1 MAQIINTNI
10 ASLNAQRNLNSA
22 QNGNDTALQRLSSGL
37 RINSAADDAAG
48 LSIST
53 RFDSQINGN
62 NQAIRNSADGV
73 SLAQTAEGAL
83 DSITDSL
90 QRIRELAVQS
100 ANGTNNA
107 IDREALNL
115 EAQQLIDEIENV
127 SQTANFNGTS
137 LLDGSFKGI
146 TFQTG
151 ANVGNSID
159 VSIGAVTT
167 STLGVSE
174 TAGVSAMGGEITAD
188 DIEAPSTTTLTNY
201 VDAQANALSNGDLV
215 INGVS
220 IDASKAAADTSS
232 TAFASSSAIAKAAAI
247 NEKSDETGVTAVALE
262 TVVQGQALS
271 AATGYADDSGTL
283 EINGVSVALST
294 AANLD
299 ADTNR
304 EAIASAIN
312 AVSGQT
318 GVTAINTGD
327 DDTGITLVAE
337 DGRNI
342 AISSFTMA
350 AATSTSDLGLGTSL
364 NTASASA
371 VETVVTG
378 SILLQSADGSDI
390 TIEGGTGDLA
400 NTGFTEG
407 VKSGS
412 AAQLSSTAIT
422 GSMSTSVNAI
432 DAGDLTIN
440 GISIRATT
448 ASDDTSSYDIG
459 GATAEGYTAASAIAR
474 AAAINEVAE
483 QTGVSAVAE
492 ENIVAGTQG
501 TTVGAASATFT
512 INGVTTSAL
521 DLTQTDASDRRSDT
535 VDAINALSGQT
546 GVIAIDAG
554 DGIELRAEDGRNI
567 VISSNQAN
575 GATNAFD
582 ATGVALPS
590 DVAANAGVNGTSY
603 TFTSTVRLE
612 SAGEFTLGSETGGIE
627 DTGFRAGTFGAE
639 EAGTFLKDV
648 DLSTVDG
655 ALSAITAVDNA
666 LQQVSSERANL
677 GATQNRFNSTINNLT
692 ITSENLSASNSRI
705 RDADYAAETAELSRT
720 QVLIQAGISVLAQA
734 NARPQQV
741 LSLLG

>member
-22 QNGNDTALQRLSSGL
+22 QSGNDTALQRLSSGL

-53 RFDSQINGN
+53 RFDAQISGN

-100 ANGTNNA
+100 ANGTNNSV
-107 IDREALNL
+107 DRAALNL

-137 LLDGSFKGI
+137 LLDGSFSGV

-159 VSIGAVTT
+159 VSIGEVTT
-167 STLGVSE
+167 NSLGVAQ
-174 TAGVSAMGGEITAD
+174 TAGVSAMGGEIT
-188 DIEAPSTTTLTNY
+188 STDAAGTSTNF
-201 VDAQANALSNGDLV
+201 VDASANALANGDLV
-215 INGVS
+215 INGVA
-220 IDASKAAADTSS
+220 IDASKASSDTSS
-232 TAFASSSAIAKAAAI
+232 TLNAASSAIAKAAAI

-262 TVVQGQALS
+262 TVVQGQAVT
-271 AATGYADDSGTL
+271 TGAYQSLSGTID
-283 EINGVSVALST
+283 INGVTVALATSDG
-294 AANLD
+294 LD

-304 EAIASAIN
+304 ESITAAIN

-342 AISSFTMA
+342 ALGSLTGGFTN
-350 AATSTSDLGLGTSL
+350 TELLGIGTSVSVGSSQAFA
-364 NTASASA
+364 T
-371 VETVVTG
+371 VTG
-378 SILLQSADGSDI
+378 SLLLQSADGSDI
-390 TIEGGTGDLA
+390 TIEGGTGTIA

-407 VKSGS
+407 TKSGTTAQVS
-412 AAQLSSTAIT
+412 SSVIDGDATAAAATAI
-422 GSMSTSVNAI
+422 A
-432 DAGDLTIN
+432 AGDLTIN
-440 GISIRATT
+440 GISIRATV
-448 ASDDTSSYDIG
+448 AADDTSSYSGITN
-459 GATAEGYTAASAIAR
+459 GASYTAVSAIAR
-474 AAAINEVAE
+474 AAAINEVTDS
-483 QTGVSAVAE
+483 TGVTAVAE
-492 ENIVAGTQG
+492 ENVVLGTQG
-501 TTVGAASATFT
+501 TTAGTAGTLT
-512 INGVTTSAL
+512 INGVATASIDFTLADS
-521 DLTQTDASDRRSDT
+521 SDRRDVT
-535 VDAINALSGQT
+535 VDAINAISGQT
-546 GVIAIDAG
+546 GVVAVDAG
-554 DGIELRAEDGRNI
+554 TGVELRAADGRNI
-567 VISSNQAN
+567 TIE
-575 GATNAFD
+575 ATNADQFS
-582 ATGVALPS
+582 AAGLALPS
-590 DVAANAGVNGTSY
+590 GVAASTNDMV
-603 TFTSTVRLE
+603 FTSTVRLE
-612 SAGEFTLGSETGGIE
+612 AAGEFELGSETGGIGNV
-627 DTGFRAGTFGAE
+627 GFRAGTFGAE

-648 DLSTVDG
+648 DISTVDG
-655 ALSAITAVDNA
+655 ALSAITSVDNA
-666 LQQVSSERANL
+666 LQQVSTERANL

-692 ITSENLSASNSRI
+692 ISSENLSASNSRI

>member
-22 QNGNDTALQRLSSGL
+22 QSGNDTALQRLSSGL

-53 RFDSQINGN
+53 RFDAQISGN

-107 IDREALNL
+107 VDREALNL

-137 LLDGSFKGI
+137 LLDGSFSGV

-159 VSIGAVTT
+159 VSIGEVTT
-167 STLGVSE
+167 NSLGVAE
-174 TAGVSAMGGEITAD
+174 TAGISAMGGEITAD
-188 DIEAPSTTTLTNY
+188 DIVTPSTTTLTNY

-220 IDASKAAADTSS
+220 IDASKSADDTSS
-232 TAFASSSAIAKAAAI
+232 TAFESSSAIAKAAAI
-247 NEKSDETGVTAVALE
+247 NEKSGETGVTAVALE

-271 AATGYADDSGTL
+271 AGGNTYASDSGTL
-283 EINGVSVALST
+283 EINGISVALNT
-294 AANLD
+294 DANLD
-299 ADTNR
+299 SNTNR
-304 EAIASAIN
+304 ESIASAIN

-350 AATSTSDLGLGTSL
+350 TATTTAQLGLGTSL
-364 NTASASA
+364 DTGNASA
-371 VETVVTG
+371 VESVVTG

-390 TIEGGTGDLA
+390 TIEGGTGNIA

-407 VKSGS
+407 TKSGT
-412 AAQLSSTAIT
+412 AAQLSSQDIS
-422 GSMSTSVNAI
+422 GSASVAAATI

-448 ASDDTSSYDIG
+448 ASDDTASYDSG
-459 GATAEGYTAASAIAR
+459 NTGATYTAASAIAR
-474 AAAINEVAE
+474 AAAINEVSE
-483 QTGVSAVAE
+483 QTGVTAVVE
-492 ENIVAGTQG
+492 ENVVSGTQTGSVG
-501 TTVGAASATFT
+501 TAASAFI
-512 INGVTTSAL
+512 INGVSTADL
-521 DLTQTDASDRRSDT
+521 DLANTDSSVRRAET
-535 VDAINALSGQT
+535 VDAINAISGQT
-546 GVIAIDAG
+546 GVVAVDSG
-554 DGIELRAEDGRNI
+554 DGVELRAADGRNI
-567 VISSNQAN
+567 TIEAD
-575 GATNAFD
+575 NAD
-582 ATGVALPS
+582 AYTAAGVALPTG
-590 DVAANAGVNGTSY
+590 VAANTDENV
-603 TFTSTVRLE
+603 FTSTVRLE
-612 SAGEFTLGSETGGIE
+612 AAGEFELGSETGGIG
-627 DTGFRAGTFGAE
+627 DFGFRAGTYGAE

-648 DLSTVDG
+648 DISTVDG
-655 ALSAITAVDNA
+655 ALAAITSVDNA
-666 LQQVSSERANL
+666 LQQVSTERANL

-692 ITSENLSASNSRI
+692 ISSENLSASNSRI

>member
-1 MAQIINTNI
+1 MPQIINTNI

-22 QNGNDTALQRLSSGL
+22 QAGNDTALQRLSSGL

-100 ANGTNNA
+100 ANGTNNSV
-107 IDREALNL
+107 DREALNL

-127 SQTANFNGTS
+127 SKTANFNGTS
-137 LLDGSFKGI
+137 LLDGSFTGI

-151 ANVGNSID
+151 ANVGNSIE
-159 VSIGAVTT
+159 VSIGEVTT
-167 STLGVSE
+167 SSLGVAQ
-174 TAGVSAMGGEITAD
+174 TAGVSAMGGEIT
-188 DIEAPSTTTLTNY
+188 STDLAGTSTNY
-201 VDAQANALSNGDLV
+201 VDSSANALANGDLV

-220 IDASKAAADTSS
+220 IEASKAASDTAS
-232 TAFASSSAIAKAAAI
+232 TAQAASSAIAKAAAI
-247 NEKSDETGVTAVALE
+247 NEKSDESGVTAVALE
-262 TVVQGQALS
+262 TVLQGQALT
-271 AATGYADDSGTL
+271 TGAYQSLSGSMS
-283 EINGVSVALST
+283 INGVDIALATSDG
-294 AANLD
+294 LD

-304 EAIASAIN
+304 ESITAAIN

-342 AISSFTMA
+342 TLSSMSGGFTNTELLGIGSSISVGSSQA
-350 AATSTSDLGLGTSL
+350 AVTI
-364 NTASASA
+364 
-371 VETVVTG
+371 TG
-378 SILLQSADGSDI
+378 SVLLQSSDGSDI
-390 TIEGGTGDLA
+390 TIEGGTGDIA

-407 VKSGS
+407 TKSGT

-422 GSMSTSVNAI
+422 GDVTAAAATTI

-440 GISIRATT
+440 GISIRATS
-448 ASDDTSSYDIG
+448 ASDDTFSYTD
-459 GATAEGYTAASAIAR
+459 ANANSESYTAASAIAR
-474 AAAINEVAE
+474 AAAINEVSE
-483 QTGVSAVAE
+483 QTGVTAVAE
-492 ENIVAGTQG
+492 ATVVTGTQG
-501 TTVGAASATFT
+501 TTAAAAADKFT
-512 INGVTTSAL
+512 INGVATADI
-521 DLTQTDASDRRSDT
+521 DLTLTDASDRRNAT
-535 VDAINALSGQT
+535 VDAINAISGQT
-546 GVIAIDAG
+546 GVIAIDSG
-554 DGIELRAEDGRNI
+554 DGVELRAEDGRNI
-567 VISSNQAN
+567 TIA
-575 GATNAFD
+575 AD
-582 ATGVALPS
+582 AADLYSAAGIGLPDGVAES
-590 DVAANAGVNGTSY
+590 TNIM

-612 SAGEFTLGSETGGIE
+612 AAGEFELGSETGGIGNA
-627 DTGFRAGTFGAE
+627 GFRAGTYGAE

-648 DLSTVDG
+648 DISTVDG
-655 ALSAITAVDNA
+655 ALTALGAVDNA
-666 LQQVSSERANL
+666 LQQVSNERANL
-677 GATQNRFNSTINNLT
+677 GATQNRFNSTISNLT

-720 QVLIQAGISVLAQA
+720 QVLIQAGISVLSQA

>member
-1 MAQIINTNI
+1 MPQIINTNI

-22 QNGNDTALQRLSSGL
+22 QAGNDTALQRLSSGL

-137 LLDGSFKGI
+137 LLDGSFTGI

-151 ANVGNSID
+151 ANVGNSIE
-159 VSIGAVTT
+159 VSIGEVTT
-167 STLGVSE
+167 STLGVAE

-188 DIEAPSTTTLTNY
+188 VLTGAASVNY
-201 VDAQANALSNGDLV
+201 VDNQANALANGDLV

-220 IDASKAAADTSS
+220 IDASKSAADTSS
-232 TAFASSSAIAKAAAI
+232 TAFSASSAIAKAAAI

-271 AATGYADDSGTL
+271 AGGNTYADDSGTL
-283 EINGVSVALST
+283 EINGVSIAIST

-304 EAIASAIN
+304 EAIAAAIN

-327 DDTGITLVAE
+327 DDTGITLSAA

-350 AATSTSDLGLGTSL
+350 TATQTAQLGLGTSL
-364 NTASASA
+364 DTGVASA
-371 VETVVTG
+371 VESVVTG

-390 TIEGGTGDLA
+390 TIEGGTGNIE

-407 VKSGS
+407 TKSGS
-412 AAQLSSTAIT
+412 KAQLSSTRFADAASASPAT
-422 GSMSTSVNAI
+422 I

-448 ASDDTSSYDIG
+448 TADDTSSYSET
-459 GATAEGYTAASAIAR
+459 GASFEAYISSSAIAR
-474 AAAINEVAE
+474 AAAINEVSE
-483 QTGVSAVAE
+483 ETGVTAVAE
-492 ENIVAGTQG
+492 ENVVKGTQG
-501 TTVGAASATFT
+501 TTVGAAGAVFT
-512 INGVTTSAL
+512 INGVSTTAIDLSAAGG
-521 DLTQTDASDRRSDT
+521 DASDRRSNT
-535 VDAINALSGQT
+535 VDAINSISGQT
-546 GVIAIDAG
+546 GVVAVDAG
-554 DGIELRAEDGRNI
+554 DGIELRAADGRNI
-567 VISSNQAN
+567 TVESNQAN

-582 ATGVALPS
+582 ATGLALP
-590 DVAANAGVNGTSY
+590 DTVAANAGVNGAGY

-612 SAGEFTLGSETGGIE
+612 SAGEFTLDSETGGIE
-627 DTGFRAGTFGAE
+627 DFGFRAGTYGAE

-655 ALSAITAVDNA
+655 ALTAITAVDNA

-677 GATQNRFNSTINNLT
+677 GATQNRFNSTISNLT

-720 QVLIQAGISVLAQA
+720 QVLIQAGISVLSQA